1 VSRAKELRRVRSK
14 QQRAL
19 AGRKLSGCVRGE
31 VEMLDEKGSPG
42 QLSRVDFAAV
52 HGSTLA
58 GRASQVVTKMLRSV
72 VHGCRA
78 SPMRQRRY
86 SHYITQKGTNLLE
99 LSKQRSITH
108 RMDSNVMPNYRLLLV
123 VVMRMKLRLARHMP
137 APQRR
142 NVGPP
147 APAPEADERPQQ
159 ASC

>member
-1 VSRAKELRRVRSK
+1 MARAKELGRVRSK

-58 GRASQVVTKMLRSV
+58 GRASGGDEDVALCRSWLPHLTDGMEMLSTC
-72 VHGCRA
+72 H
-78 SPMRQRRY
+78 P
-86 SHYITQKGTNLLE
+86 TGTNLLE
-99 LSKQRSITH
+99 PTEVTQDHASAFIIDTKLHASLG
-108 RMDSNVMPNYRLLLV
+108 SN
-123 VVMRMKLRLARHMP
+123 MRMKLRLARHACATSEKLRP
-137 APQRR
+137 A
-142 NVGPP
+142 
-147 APAPEADERPQQ
+147 ASEADERPQR